1 VSPLADALAVLLVS
15 DGRGDRGRLRAL
27 VADAVAGG
35 VRAVQLREPMLSA
48 RDLAALAD
56 ELRPLLERHAG
67 LLFVNDRVDVAAA
80 GHAHGAQV
88 GHRSL
93 RPAAARALLPA
104 PLLLGASAHDR
115 QQLDEAADAGCD
127 FALLAPVWPTASKPG
142 ASGLGVAA
150 AAALT
155 AAARLPVLWLGGVTA
170 ARMAELGGLPAAAR
184 PRGVAAIAA
193 ICGAPDVRAAAAA
206 LVDAVRTLRARGS

>member
-1 VSPLADALAVLLVS
+1 VALPADALAVLLVT

-35 VRAVQLREPMLSA
+35 VRAVQLREPLLPA
-48 RDLAALAD
+48 RDLIALAD

-93 RPAAARALLPA
+93 RPAEARALLPA
-104 PLLLGASAHDR
+104 PRLLGASVHDR
-115 QQLDEAADAGCD
+115 QQLDEAASAGCD

-142 ASGLGVAA
+142 TPGLGVAA

-155 AAARLPVLWLGGVTA
+155 ATARLPVLWLGGVTA
-170 ARMAELGGLPAAAR
+170 ARVAELGALPAAAR
-184 PRGVAAIAA
+184 PCGVAAISA
-193 ICGAPDVRAAAAA
+193 ICAAPDVRVAAAA
-206 LVDAVRTLRARGS
+206 LVDAVRALRAAAS